1 MNKAMLIVWP
11 SFLAAGVAEVVFF
24 TVFDPADLEV
34 GRLAAYTVGFFL
46 FWLLAATSSTLTCL
60 LQHRPEGGAPA
71 PAAPY
76 MTAPSS
82 HREE

>member
-1 MNKAMLIVWP
+1 VKKLMLIVWP

-24 TVFDPADLEV
+24 TLFDPSDFEI

-60 LQHRPEGGAPA
+60 LQPPEGDARA
-71 PAAPY
+71 PAALY
-76 MTAPSS
+76 KNAPSS
-82 HREE
+82 RREG